1 MIYSIYYQVSGDS
14 VSVTNLRLLSE
25 ETGLGVERLSTHF
38 TRKKKRFFNERGII
52 IIRTDE
58 LKKGAHRWG

>member
-25 ETGLGVERLSTHF
+25 ETGLGMEKLSTYF

-52 IIRTDE
+52 IIRTDK
-58 LKKGAHRWG
+58 LKKGAHRWV